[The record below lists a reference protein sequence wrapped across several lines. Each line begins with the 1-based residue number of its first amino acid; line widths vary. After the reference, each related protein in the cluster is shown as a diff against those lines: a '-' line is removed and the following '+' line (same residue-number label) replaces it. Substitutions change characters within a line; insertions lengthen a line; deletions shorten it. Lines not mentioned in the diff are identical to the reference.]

1 MPLVVIA
8 ILLHRFRLITS
19 DLFLVAALVGGV
31 VAGLAVLAGLVA
43 LARLW
48 RSGDQGWSKALMGLF
63 LGGLCLLPYGW
74 YGSLAL
80 RYPAV
85 TDIWT
90 GDRGL
95 MPLLF
100 EPGTAAMPPP
110 KVLPS
115 AELARVFPNV
125 ETRTYPLGLVPTFGL
140 VQTAVAGNGWD
151 IRFLEEPGEIGRI
164 NAQVMTLVG
173 WREEVVI
180 RVSGTLEQSTVDM
193 RSASL
198 HAPHDFG
205 ANGLRIEAFL
215 AALDDAVT
223 TTLRDNPNANQPAEV
238 DDAPEPVV
246 VEAE

>member
-19 DLFLVAALVGGV
+19 DLFLAAALVAGIVAAL
-31 VAGLAVLAGLVA
+31 AVLSGMVA

-80 RYPAV
+80 RYPPV

-90 GDRGL
+90 GDRGS
-95 MPLLF
+95 MPLMF

-110 KVLPS
+110 RVLS
-115 AELARVFPNV
+115 AAELARVFPNV

-140 VQTAVAGNGWD
+140 VQAAVANNGWD
-151 IRFLEEPGEIGRI
+151 IRLLEEPGETGRI

-180 RVSGTLEQSTVDM
+180 RVSGTLESSTVDM

-223 TTLRDNPNANQPAEV
+223 TTLRDNPGANQP
-238 DDAPEPVV
+238 
-246 VEAE
+246 VEADEAAAPVAAE